1 MKSTSMNSNSHAAQ
15 GRASAVSAGCAG
27 AAHHKGQ
34 HGLTLI
40 EVMISITI
48 SLILLAGVM
57 QIFTSSRQ
65 TYRVQDSMARLQEN
79 GRFALSFLSRD
90 VRLGDYWGCLA
101 DPTVLVNN
109 LAPAGAGFIPF
120 SGANGVTGA
129 NDTGLKGSD
138 TITLNAATPVTGG
151 ITIIPPFMANTAS
164 PIQVTVPNLLRVG
177 NIVVIANCTNADVFQ
192 IQSGDPGGNLGVGV
206 AGSIIHAAGIPVG
219 PPLPVLPAGPGNN
232 VGGTL
237 SARYAADAQLMTA
250 QSITYSIQ
258 ADPANGNEPTLFS
271 TTNGVN
277 VALVEGV
284 ENMQILYGEDTD
296 PRLVTIPPTPLTPA
310 NYSANR
316 YVPANTVGLVMANVV
331 SIRIGL
337 VLRTK
342 ENNLSTSVQSYN
354 FNGAVVTPADRRLR
368 RVFST
373 TIGLRNRGA

>member
-1 MKSTSMNSNSHAAQ
+1 MKSTSMNGHIH
-15 GRASAVSAGCAG
+15 
-27 AAHHKGQ
+27 HHKGQ

-109 LAPAGAGFIPF
+109 LASAGPAPSGVGFIAF
-120 SGANGVTGA
+120 NGASGITGA
-129 NDTGLKGSD
+129 NNVAVAPTLAGTD
-138 TITLNAATPVTGG
+138 TITIQTATPVAGN
-151 ITIIPPFMANTAS
+151 INIVAPFMAVTTD
-164 PIQVTVPNLLRVG
+164 PINIAPTTNALRVG
-177 NIVVIANCTNADVFQ
+177 DIVVVASCTNADVFQ
-192 IQSGDPGGNLGVGV
+192 ISHGNPGGNLAASALTP
-206 AGSIIHAAGIPVG
+206 AGRIFHAAG
-219 PPLPVLPAGPGNN
+219 LPTPAPPAGPGNN
-232 VGGTL
+232 GGTL
-237 SARYAADAQLMTA
+237 SALYNATAQLMTA

-258 ADPANGNEPTLFS
+258 FDGANNNEPTLFQS
-271 TTNGVN
+271 VNGGAA

-284 ENMQILYGEDTD
+284 ENMQILYGENT
-296 PRLVTIPPTPLTPA
+296 TPPPA
-310 NYSANR
+310 ANTLPTAINFSADR
-316 YVPANTVGLVMANVV
+316 YVPAGTAGLVMANVV

-342 ENNLSTSVQSYN
+342 ENNLSTSVQTFN
-354 FNGAVVTPADRRLR
+354 FNGAVVTPTDRRLR